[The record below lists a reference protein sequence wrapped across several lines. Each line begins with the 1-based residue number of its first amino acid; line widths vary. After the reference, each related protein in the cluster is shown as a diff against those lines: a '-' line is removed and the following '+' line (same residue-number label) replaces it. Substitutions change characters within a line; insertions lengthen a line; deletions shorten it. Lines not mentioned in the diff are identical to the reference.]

1 MRRTLPLALLCILAS
16 PLAASAQ
23 IAMPDG
29 VALSPFPVL
38 QTPSSFP
45 TFADAAGGVWS
56 VFIGAHAGSA
66 LYAQH
71 VRDDGSYAPQF
82 SAAAMALTHSG
93 TQVNGLSAAPDGLDG
108 AVVSWFGV
116 TPNDS
121 TSQFIALRFL
131 HIQGDGVVPAT
142 FRDTGVVVSNIAS
155 AAMIV
160 GDNQGGAYVVWEE
173 LKGASNP
180 DIYAQHYDYWG
191 NALWTPSGSPTGV
204 PVCGV
209 VGIQR
214 LRALHAD
221 GAGGAYAV
229 WTDQRAAGS
238 APLYV
243 ARLGA
248 NGVAGAPWTTNG
260 VRVTAVAAGIRIVG
274 STVSPGGGL
283 WLAWRDLNVANQA
296 YGQHIAPNAS
306 FRWNPLGAILA
317 TVTPLRVDLVAGPSG
332 HVFATWGGS
341 DIRCSRMDSTGV
353 RVWSTEP
360 AGRIIVTPPTAALV
374 CRSAAD
380 GANGQ
385 RIAWSVDNAGQND
398 VRILHV
404 DAAAAPRP
412 GQPADGELF
421 EWSLV
426 NEDPVAWFA
435 PSGSEPLV
443 AWLEAGQLRIR
454 RLPSASLGVEPASS
468 LSGLALAAPSP
479 HPMRGS
485 SVMLNFSAP
494 VGEVRVELYDTS
506 GRRVARRDLWST
518 GGAQRVRLDEEASLP
533 PGVYALK
540 LSAAG
545 RSVSRRVVRVR

>member
-1 MRRTLPLALLCILAS
+1 MRRTLPLALLYILAS
-16 PLAASAQ
+16 PIAASAQ

-29 VALSPFPVL
+29 VALSPFAVL

-45 TFADAAGGVWS
+45 TFGDGVGGVWS
-56 VFIGAHAGSA
+56 LFIGAHAGSA

-71 VRDDGSYAPQF
+71 IRDDGSFAPGF
-82 SAAAMALTHSG
+82 GAAAMALTHSG
-93 TQVNGLSAAPDGLDG
+93 TMVNALSAAPDGLDG

-121 TSQFIALRFL
+121 TSTFIALRFL
-131 HIQGDGVVPAT
+131 HIQDDGVVPAT

-155 AAMIV
+155 AAMVV
-160 GDNQGGAYVVWEE
+160 GDGEGGAYVVWEE
-173 LKGASNP
+173 LKGVSNP
-180 DIYAQHYDYWG
+180 DLYAQHYDYWG
-191 NALWTPSGSPTGV
+191 NALWAPSGSPTGI

-221 GAGGAYAV
+221 GAGGAYVV
-229 WTDQRAAGS
+229 WADQRSGGT

-243 ARLGA
+243 AHLGYQGV
-248 NGVAGAPWTTNG
+248 NGTPWTTNG
-260 VRVTAVAAGIRIVG
+260 VRVTAVAAGIRILG
-274 STVSPGGGL
+274 SAVSPGGGL
-283 WLAWRDLNVANQA
+283 WLAWRDLNVADHA
-296 YGQHIAPNAS
+296 YGQHIAPNAN
-306 FRWNPLGAILA
+306 FRWALPGAILA
-317 TVTPLRVDLVAGPSG
+317 TVSPLRVDLVEGAAG
-332 HVFATWGGS
+332 HVYVTWGDG
-341 DIRCSRMDSTGV
+341 DIRCARLDSTGV

-360 AGRIIVTPPTAALV
+360 AGRVIVTPTTGALL
-374 CRSAAD
+374 CKAAAD

-404 DAAAAPRP
+404 DATAAPLP

-421 EWSLV
+421 EGSSV
-426 NEDPVAWFA
+426 AEDPVAWFVR
-435 PSGSEPLV
+435 SGLEPLV
-443 AWLEAGQLRIR
+443 EWLEAGQLRIR
-454 RLPSASLGVEPASS
+454 RLPSASLGVEPLIPS
-468 LSGLALAAPSP
+468 SGLALAAPSP

-485 SVMLNFSAP
+485 FVTLRFSAP
-494 VGEVRVELYDTS
+494 VGEARLELYDPS
-506 GRRVARRDLWST
+506 GRRVARRNLWSS
-518 GGAQRVRLDEEASLP
+518 GGDQRVRLDEGASLA

-545 RSVSRRVVRVR
+545 SSVSRRVVRLH